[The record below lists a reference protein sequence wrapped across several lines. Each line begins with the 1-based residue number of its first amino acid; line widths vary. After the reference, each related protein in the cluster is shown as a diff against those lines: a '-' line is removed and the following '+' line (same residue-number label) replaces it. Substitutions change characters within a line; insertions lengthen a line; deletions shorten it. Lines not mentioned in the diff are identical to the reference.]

1 MEEKLARLEEQMKK
15 LIADFRDVC
24 EKSEDVH
31 LQNEQLHSELLEKS
45 RKLDVLEE
53 RGMVLMEGQAEKKRM
68 EQQHERIRKEV
79 KKLLKKVRA
88 LKDTREQ

>member
-1 MEEKLARLEEQMKK
+1 MDEKLTRLEEQMKK
-15 LIADFRDVC
+15 LITDFRDVC
-24 EKSEDVH
+24 GKSEDLR
-31 LQNEQLHSELLEKS
+31 LQNEQLQSELLEKS

-79 KKLLKKVRA
+79 KQLLKKVRA
-88 LKDTREQ
+88 LKDNREQ

>member
-24 EKSEDVH
+24 EKSEDFR

-68 EQQHERIRKEV
+68 EQQHERIRKEI

-88 LKDTREQ
+88 LKDNSEQ

>member
-15 LIADFRDVC
+15 LIVDFRDVC
-24 EKSEDVH
+24 EKSEDLR
-31 LQNEQLHSELLEKS
+31 LQNEQLYGELLEKS

-88 LKDTREQ
+88 LKDNREQ

>member
-15 LIADFRDVC
+15 LITDFRNVC
-24 EKSEDVH
+24 EKSEDFR

-68 EQQHERIRKEV
+68 EQQHERIRKEI

-88 LKDTREQ
+88 LKDNREQ

>member
-1 MEEKLARLEEQMKK
+1 MEEKLTRLEEQMKK

-24 EKSEDVH
+24 EKSEDFR

-88 LKDTREQ
+88 LKDNREQ